1 LGALLLEPA
10 SRFGIMMYVAV
21 IFWRDLRY
29 ALRTLRASSGY
40 TLMCIG
46 VLALGIGANAAIFSV
61 IDSVILSALPYP
73 DPSSLVFI
81 WERFPGLPAPV
92 GERMKVA
99 RKNYLEWKRQ
109 GAVFAAMEAFR
120 GMRLEETGGDRPQR
134 IRAAFASAG
143 LFPMLGAQARLGR
156 LFTAGEDRPGA
167 DAVAVLSATYFER
180 RFHGDPNALGRT
192 LSLGGVAYRVIG
204 VLPPKFHV
212 PSTYE
217 GQDQVSAD
225 VWMPLTRLWDKL
237 EDDRERALNV
247 AARLKPGTT
256 LAAARAEM
264 AGIATRLQK
273 SEGEFDE
280 GWQTAVFPFSVE
292 DSNPGVHR
300 ALYVLMGA
308 VVFLLLIACANLA
321 NLQMA
326 RMALRSREMAV
337 RLALGATRAQLAA
350 QVATEAMVLSLAG
363 AALGLLLAR
372 WAVSLMVALKP
383 EDIQRPELISVSLP
397 VFAFAGAATVLTTL
411 LFGLIPSL
419 GDSRADLGA
428 TLKSGGWGASA
439 VRVRSRQFLIAVEV
453 ALALML
459 VTGAGLMIRS
469 FREIVATGVGFDT
482 SRITSADIDL
492 PAKSYADGPSQS
504 RFFRS
509 LIERAQSI
517 PGVSGAAVTDT
528 LPLHSV
534 SFHNFSIAG
543 RPEPAL
549 DALPIADQSNVSPGY
564 FNAIGLRLETGR
576 WFTDRD
582 LEAAHTGHAVVAVNR
597 AFVRK
602 FFPNENPLGKIL
614 RDNSNQ
620 SSEIVA
626 VVSDYRALGV
636 EEGNR
641 PTMFHVNLQMPRAT
655 LLVRGGAPP
664 QTLAGALRNAVWSL
678 DRSLPAVEASPM
690 ESYVDELLSQRRF
703 NTLLLEIFAGLALA
717 LGMIGIYGVLSNLVA
732 SRVREI
738 GIRMA
743 IGASPAAIG
752 KLMLRQ
758 CLLPVAV
765 GLSVGL
771 AGSLALGRFLEAL
784 LFQVH
789 ARDPLT
795 LALAS
800 CTILVISPLAIWL
813 PLRRATRVDC
823 TVALR
828 AE

>member
-1 LGALLLEPA
+1 
-10 SRFGIMMYVAV
+10 M
-21 IFWRDLRY
+21 
-29 ALRTLRASSGY
+29 
-40 TLMCIG
+40 MCIW

-61 IDSVILSALPYP
+61 LDSVILRALPYP
-73 DPSSLVFI
+73 DVSRLVFV

-92 GERMKVA
+92 GERMQVA
-99 RKNYLEWKRQ
+99 RRNYLEWKRQ
-109 GAVFAAMEAFR
+109 GTVFAAMEAFR
-120 GMRLEETGGDRPQR
+120 GMRLEETGGDHPQR
-134 IRAAFASAG
+134 IRAGFASAG
-143 LFPMLGAQARLGR
+143 VFPMLGAQMRMGR
-156 LFTAGEDRPGA
+156 LFKADEERPGA
-167 DAVAVLSATYFER
+167 DGVAVLSATYFEQ
-180 RFHGDPNALGRT
+180 RFHGDPNTLGRT
-192 LSLGGVAYRVIG
+192 LSLAGVAYRIIG
-204 VLPPKFHV
+204 VLPPTFHV

-217 GQDQVSAD
+217 GEDQVSAD
-225 VWMPLTRLWDKL
+225 VWLPLSRLWNRP
-237 EDDRERALNV
+237 EDNSERALNV
-247 AARLKPGTT
+247 AARLKPGVT
-256 LAAARAEM
+256 LAVARAEM
-264 AGIATRLQK
+264 AGIANRLQK
-273 SEGEFDE
+273 SEGEFDA

-292 DSNPGVHR
+292 DSNPRVHR

-326 RMALRSREMAV
+326 RVALRSREMAV
-337 RLALGATRAQLAA
+337 RLALGATRARLVTQL
-350 QVATEAMVLSLAG
+350 ATEAMVPSLAG

-372 WAVSLMVALKP
+372 WAVRLMVALKP
-383 EDIQRPELISVSLP
+383 EDIQRPELIAINLP
-397 VFAFAGAATVLTTL
+397 VFAFAGGAAVLTTI

-419 GDSRADLGA
+419 GGSRADLGA
-428 TLKSGGWGASA
+428 ALKNGGWGASA
-439 VRVRSRQFLIAVEV
+439 VRVRSRQFLIVVEV

-492 PAKSYADGPSQS
+492 PAKSYADGPSRS
-504 RFFRS
+504 RFLRS
-509 LIERAQSI
+509 LVERAQSI
-517 PGVSGAAVTDT
+517 PGVACVAVTDA

-534 SFHNFSIAG
+534 SFHNFLIAG

-549 DALPIADQSNVSPGY
+549 DALPIADQSDVSPGY

-576 WFTDRD
+576 GFTDRD
-582 LEAAHTGHAVVAVNR
+582 LEAAESGRAVVAVNR

-614 RDNSNQ
+614 LDGDKKT

-626 VVSDYRALGV
+626 VVSDYRALGA

-641 PTMFHVNLQMPRAT
+641 PTIFHVTLQMRQTT
-655 LLVRGGAPP
+655 LLVRGGGPQ
-664 QTLAGALRNAVWSL
+664 QTLAGELRNAIWSL
-678 DRSLPAVEASPM
+678 DRNLPAAEVRPM
-690 ESYVDELLSQRRF
+690 EYYVDEWLSQRRF
-703 NTLLLEIFAGLALA
+703 NTVLLEIFAGLALA
-717 LGMIGIYGVLSNLVA
+717 LGMMGIYGVLSNLVA

-743 IGASPAAIG
+743 IGASPAAIR
-752 KLMLRQ
+752 KLMLGQ

-765 GLSVGL
+765 GLAVGL

-795 LALAS
+795 LALTS
-800 CTILVISPLAIWL
+800 CTVLMISPVAIWL

>member
-1 LGALLLEPA
+1 
-10 SRFGIMMYVAV
+10 MNV
-21 IFWRDLRY
+21 WRDLRY
-29 ALRTLRASSGY
+29 ALRTLGASPGY
-40 TLMCIG
+40 TLMCIA

-61 IDSVILSALPYP
+61 LDSVILRALPYP
-73 DPSSLVFI
+73 EPSSLVFV

-92 GERMKVA
+92 GERMQVA
-99 RKNYLEWKRQ
+99 RRNYIEWKRQ
-109 GAVFAAMEAFR
+109 STVFAAMEAYR
-120 GMRLEETGGDRPQR
+120 GMTLEETGGDHPQH
-134 IRAAFASAG
+134 IRAGFASAG
-143 LFPMLGAQARLGR
+143 LFPLLGAQSRMGR
-156 LFTAGEDRPGA
+156 LFTADQERPGA
-167 DAVAVLSATYFER
+167 DQVVVLSASYFEQ
-180 RFHGDPNALGRT
+180 RFHGAPGTLGRT
-192 LSLGGVAYRVIG
+192 LSLGGVAYRIIG
-204 VLPPKFHV
+204 VLPPRFHV

-225 VWMPLTRLWDKL
+225 VWLPLSRLWNKP
-237 EDDRERALNV
+237 EDDLERTLNV
-247 AARLKPGTT
+247 AARLKPGVT

-264 AGIATRLQK
+264 AAIAQRLQN

-280 GWQTAVFPFSVE
+280 GWQTAVFPCSVE

-308 VVFLLLIACANLA
+308 VAFLLLIACANLA

-326 RMALRSREMAV
+326 RVSLRSREMAV
-337 RLALGATRAQLAA
+337 RLALGATRARLVAQL
-350 QVATEAMVLSLAG
+350 ATEAMVLSLAG

-372 WAVSLMVALKP
+372 WAVRLMVAFKP
-383 EDIQRPELISVSLP
+383 EDIQRPELIAISPS
-397 VFAFAGAATVLTTL
+397 VFAFAGGAAVLTTV
-411 LFGLIPSL
+411 LFGLVPSL
-419 GDSRADLGA
+419 GGSRANLGA
-428 TLKSGGWGASA
+428 ALKTGGWGASA
-439 VRVRSRQFLIAVEV
+439 VRVRSRQFLIVVEV

-459 VTGAGLMIRS
+459 LTGAGLMIRS

-482 SRITSADIDL
+482 SRIASADIDL
-492 PAKSYADGPSQS
+492 PAKSYPDGPSQS
-504 RFFRS
+504 RFFRA
-509 LIERAQSI
+509 LIDRAQSI
-517 PGVSGAAVTDT
+517 PGVAGAAITDT
-528 LPLHSV
+528 LPLHRL
-534 SFHNFSIAG
+534 SFSNFFIAG

-576 WFTDRD
+576 WFTGRD
-582 LEAAHTGHAVVAVNR
+582 LETAGSGRAVVAVNR

-602 FFPNENPLGKIL
+602 FLPNENPLGKIL
-614 RDNSNQ
+614 LDGDKKT

-626 VVSDYRALGV
+626 VVSDYRAMGA

-641 PTMFHVNLQMPRAT
+641 PTIFHIAVQMPRAT
-655 LLVRGGAPP
+655 LLVRGGGPA
-664 QTLAGALRNAVWSL
+664 QTLAGELRNVIWSL
-678 DRSLPAVEASPM
+678 DRNLPAAEVRPM
-690 ESYVDELLSQRRF
+690 EYYVDAWLSQRRF
-703 NTLLLEIFAGLALA
+703 NTMLLEIFAGLALV
-717 LGMIGIYGVLSNLVA
+717 LGMLGIYGVLSNLVA

-752 KLMLRQ
+752 KLILGQ

-765 GLSVGL
+765 GLAAGL

-789 ARDPLT
+789 ACDSLT

-800 CTILVISPLAIWL
+800 CTVLATCPAAIWL